1 MPHVDDTI
9 DALLEEVLQ
18 NATAERLPIAAAPAV
33 PQGRLA
39 RFFGSL
45 AASMSLQGGRSWSP
59 YGHQPAMSPTDM
71 LAQQY
76 PHLYLRVMCGRV
88 PDEGEGCGV
97 DLSSCP

>member
-18 NATAERLPIAAAPAV
+18 NATAQRLAIAAAPPV
-33 PQGRLA
+33 PQGRVA

-45 AASMSLQGGRSWSP
+45 AASMSLQRGRSWSP
-59 YGHQPAMSPTDM
+59 CVHQPAMSPTDI

-76 PHLYLRVMCGRV
+76 PHLYLRVMCG
-88 PDEGEGCGV
+88 
-97 DLSSCP
+97 